1 MDLSILIMIYKI
13 FGYKETIKLN
23 LFNIELESWNII
35 VIKLNWLAIIILL
48 IALLVICLIF
58 KKCMSIVNKCSVT
71 ISEVNLGIGNS
82 SVKLSYSKK
91 DQEIAYKL
99 WVELS
104 TRKIGLPFDQE
115 NDVINEVYD
124 SWYEFFK
131 IARELL
137 KEIPSSRITY
147 SSDLIQL
154 TDKVL
159 NMGLRPHLTIWQAKY
174 RKWYDEALKEKNA
187 TPQEIQRKYPQYS
200 MLIEDLLRTNARMI
214 EYKKLIEEIAFEK

>member
-1 MDLSILIMIYKI
+1 MDLSSLFVIYNI
-13 FGYKETIKLN
+13 FSYKETIKLN

-131 IARELL
+131 ISRELL
-137 KEIPSSRITY
+137 KEIPSNRITY

-154 TDKVL
+154 TEKVL

-174 RKWYDEALKEKNA
+174 RKWYDEALKEKNG

-200 MLIEDLLRTNARMI
+200 MLIEDLLRTSARMM